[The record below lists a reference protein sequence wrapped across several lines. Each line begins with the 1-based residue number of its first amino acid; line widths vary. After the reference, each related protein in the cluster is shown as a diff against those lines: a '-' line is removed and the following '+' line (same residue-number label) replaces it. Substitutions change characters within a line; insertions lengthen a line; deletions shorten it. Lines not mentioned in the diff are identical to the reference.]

1 MNPWAWVY
9 AICASFLLLF
19 GFMTVTG
26 KTQWA
31 GRSMTLL
38 DPTYASKYIPII
50 ASVSEHQPTTWTNYI
65 MDMQYVVFL
74 SPIGM
79 WYCFRKLSDES
90 LFLGIYGILATYFS
104 GVMIRL
110 LLVLSPAA
118 CCLAGVGVSYVITAF
133 TKALRCES

>member
-1 MNPWAWVY
+1 MLNPYYIVAFV
-9 AICASFLLLF
+9 ALAFVLFFIFLTL
-19 GFMTVTG
+19 TG
-26 KTQWA
+26 RTQWA

-65 MDMQYVVFL
+65 MDMHFVVFL

-118 CCLAGVGVSYVITAF
+118 CCL
-133 TKALRCES
+133 

>member
-1 MNPWAWVY
+1 
-9 AICASFLLLF
+9 
-19 GFMTVTG
+19 
-26 KTQWA
+26 
-31 GRSMTLL
+31 
-38 DPTYASKYIPII
+38 
-50 ASVSEHQPTTWTNYI
+50 

-118 CCLAGVGVSYVITAF
+118 CTLAGVGVSYVITSY
-133 TKALRCES
+133 TKALRCETGKDERRKAHSLLGSVLVL